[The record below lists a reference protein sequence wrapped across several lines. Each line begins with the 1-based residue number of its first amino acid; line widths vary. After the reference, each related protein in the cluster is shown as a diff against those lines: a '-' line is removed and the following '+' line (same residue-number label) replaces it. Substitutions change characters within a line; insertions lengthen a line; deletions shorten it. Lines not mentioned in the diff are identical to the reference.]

1 MDVMETMSAM
11 GAVDAMLRMSASG
24 SLLILAVILLRA
36 ALIYRLPKRTFSF
49 LWTVCALRLVIPV
62 FPACRLSF
70 EALWRAAVAR
80 PGSWGTAKDVP
91 GFVWPSGD
99 WMTDWAE
106 AGAFS
111 GSELTGAAGWTAVGS
126 AGRAAWIQGLWLV
139 GTLVFVAWFAV
150 VYLRYRRRFAA
161 SLPLEAD
168 GIGPVGTPS
177 CGWRFRRTFR
187 SVRLRQSDRI
197 DGPLSFGL
205 VRPVILFPAI
215 MDWGDREA
223 VNYVIAHEMAHIRRF
238 DGLRKGAFAA
248 ALCVHWWN
256 PLVWLMFFLA
266 NRDLELACDEAVI
279 RSTEGDCRA
288 DYAMALIRLEG
299 RRSACTALYSHFNR
313 NAMEERIGAIMKTKR
328 ISRAV
333 VTAAVCLALGLTV
346 VFATSAPGETMEEE
360 GNGGDLQVLSSSVSK
375 ELLWPGEG
383 CNQVTMTFGERV
395 HPVTGETMVT
405 DHITMGDSKGE
416 AEGSAVRAAEAG
428 KVTEAGFDGEL
439 GNYLV
444 IDHGDGLVTKYTHCR
459 ELLAE
464 PGDRVRRGDTIAI
477 LGSTGMATG
486 PCLGFYV
493 YEDGEAR
500 DPETYF

>member
-1 MDVMETMSAM
+1 MDVMETM
-11 GAVDAMLRMSASG
+11 GALDAMLRMSASG
-24 SLLILAVILLRA
+24 SLMILAVILTRA
-36 ALIYRLPKRTFSF
+36 ALIYRFPKRTFSF
-49 LWTVCALRLVIPV
+49 LWTVCALRLVIPA
-62 FPACRLSF
+62 FPACWLSF
-70 EALWRAAVAR
+70 ETLWWAVATR
-80 PGSWGTAKDVP
+80 LGSWETAEDVS
-91 GFVWPSGD
+91 GLGWPSGD
-99 WMTDWAE
+99 WMTDWTE

-111 GSELTGAAGWTAVGS
+111 GSEMTGAGWAAVGS
-126 AGRAAWIQGLWLV
+126 AGRTAWIQGLWLA

-177 CGWRFRRTFR
+177 CGWRFRRLFR
-187 SVRLRQSDRI
+187 SVSLRQSDRI

-205 VRPVILFPAI
+205 VRPVILFPAT
-215 MDWGDREA
+215 MDWNDREA
-223 VNYVIAHEMAHIRRF
+223 VDYVMAHELVHIRRF
-238 DGLRKGAFAA
+238 DGLRKGVFAV

-279 RSTEGDCRA
+279 RSFDQDCRA
-288 DYAMALIRLEG
+288 AYAMALIRLEG

-328 ISRAV
+328 ISKAV
-333 VTAAVCLALGLTV
+333 VAAAVCLALGLTV
-346 VFATSAPGETMEEE
+346 VFATSASGEAMEEE
-360 GNGGDLQVLSSSVSK
+360 GNGGDLQILSSSVSK

-395 HPVTGETMVT
+395 HPVTGEKIVT
-405 DHITMGDSKGE
+405 DHITIGDSKGE
-416 AEGSAVRAAEAG
+416 AEGSDVRAAEAG
-428 KVTEAGFDGEL
+428 TVTEAGFDAEL

-444 IDHGDGLVTKYTHCR
+444 IDHGNGLVTKYTHCG

-464 PGDRVRRGDTIAI
+464 PGDQVRRGDTIAT
-477 LGSTGMATG
+477 LGATGMATG